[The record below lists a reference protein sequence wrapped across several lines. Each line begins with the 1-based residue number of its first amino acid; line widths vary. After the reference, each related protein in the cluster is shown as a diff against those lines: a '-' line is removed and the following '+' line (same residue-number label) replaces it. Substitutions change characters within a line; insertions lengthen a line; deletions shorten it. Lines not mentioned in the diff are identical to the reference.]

1 MNESTNNKRDNLI
14 VVLLAIVLVL
24 LLVCVY
30 SLTQLVSLRS
40 AVRSL
45 DSQYDVMEYSITNLT
60 SSSLERDD
68 MENLLQSYLDNYFDQ
83 ENAVAASYTLDV
95 SQIKQDEGQAQ
106 VTVTCI
112 PRYEVTDKKDIAC
125 YAASGSDQTLI
136 YQADSLDWDGTVLK
150 ATLTLPINDTYS
162 YFVTL
167 PNETGAKVTQC
178 LADCKADYDDNWDVA
193 CDLECVSTVAFYVYM
208 SESSGNGTVDFTLN
222 VESYEDDDDFP
233 VTITTLVD
241 GEEYETHDVRVYENA
256 GQLSLTYSSSDFKAG
271 QKITFR
277 ADATTSDGRTGTEYA
292 DSGFV
297 WDESGN
303 LTMLNVDSEDGEAA
317 IND

>member
-1 MNESTNNKRDNLI
+1 
-14 VVLLAIVLVL
+14 
-24 LLVCVY
+24 
-30 SLTQLVSLRS
+30 
-40 AVRSL
+40 
-45 DSQYDVMEYSITNLT
+45 
-60 SSSLERDD
+60 

-193 CDLECVSTVAFYVYM
+193 CDLESVSTVAFYVYM
-208 SESSGNGTVDFTLN
+208 SESSGNETVDFTLN
-222 VESYEDDDDFP
+222 VESYED
-233 VTITTLVD
+233 
-241 GEEYETHDVRVYENA
+241 ENA

-297 WDESGN
+297 WDENGN